1 MEFIKIKKTS
11 QKRQRSYRQRTPDR
25 HSLRRRRENH
35 QSARRRRHRQ
45 RAECRTLQSFT
56 P

>member
-1 MEFIKIKKTS
+1 MEFIKIKKDP
-11 QKRQRSYRQRTPDR
+11 QKRQRSHRQRTPDR

-35 QSARRRRHRQ
+35 QPARRRRHRQ
-45 RAECRTLQSFT
+45 RAECRTLQPSA